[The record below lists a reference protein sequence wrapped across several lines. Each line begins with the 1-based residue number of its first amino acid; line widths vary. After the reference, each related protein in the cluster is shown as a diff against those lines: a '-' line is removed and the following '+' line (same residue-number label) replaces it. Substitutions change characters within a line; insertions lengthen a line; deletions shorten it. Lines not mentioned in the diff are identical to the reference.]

1 MESRT
6 NLQRQRWR
14 QERNADLEELMQM
27 MVNSSQSCTEMLKAK
42 MENELNARLVTKEK
56 ELQKQLEVESVTV

>member
-14 QERNADLEELMQM
+14 QERKADLEELMQK
-27 MVNSSQSCTEMLKAK
+27 MVNSSQSCTERLKAK
-42 MENELNARLVTKEK
+42 MENEFNARLVTKEK